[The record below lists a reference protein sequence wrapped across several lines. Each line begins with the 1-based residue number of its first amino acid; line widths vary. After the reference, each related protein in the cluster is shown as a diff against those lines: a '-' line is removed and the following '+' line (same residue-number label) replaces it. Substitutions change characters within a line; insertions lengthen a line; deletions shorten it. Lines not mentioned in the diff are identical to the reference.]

1 MPPEPHDPRDIPI
14 LTDAVKEV
22 EPASLSVEA
31 KAVHAAI
38 LTETL
43 ELADSLL
50 HQAVKDIEATLF
62 ERVLDRLRAR
72 LPELVD
78 RILARARRGTER
90 SSKPWIK
97 PSRRPRSSREST
109 PAGRRRDILLRAAGD
124 LAIDR
129 HSPAER
135 DRHLAHGPRISRH
148 DHGCA

>member
-22 EPASLSVEA
+22 EPPSLSVEA

-78 RILARARRGTER
+78 RIL
-90 SSKPWIK
+90 
-97 PSRRPRSSREST
+97 REH
-109 PAGRRRDILLRAAGD
+109 AAAQD
-124 LAIDR
+124 D
-129 HSPAER
+129 PQN
-135 DRHLAHGPRISRH
+135 HG
-148 DHGCA
+148 